1 MKYMLSYMGVY
12 SIYAMKILLVEAVGI
27 IRIGG
32 GVGSALLVGMGRG
45 TLAVVVVL
53 LKCDG

>member
-1 MKYMLSYMGVY
+1 MLRT
-12 SIYAMKILLVEAVGI
+12 IKILLVEAVGI

-32 GVGSALLVGMGRG
+32 GVGVPLLVGLGRG
-45 TLAVVVVL
+45 TLAVVEVL